1 MKLTYCSKAGT
12 SVGDSWTSCKDK
24 AHKENEIKIKM
35 KSIAK
40 SIAVKQ
46 QIDCLNVKK

>member
-1 MKLTYCSKAGT
+1 MIHGHLVKIKRIMK
-12 SVGDSWTSCKDK
+12 
-24 AHKENEIKIKM
+24 NEIKIKM